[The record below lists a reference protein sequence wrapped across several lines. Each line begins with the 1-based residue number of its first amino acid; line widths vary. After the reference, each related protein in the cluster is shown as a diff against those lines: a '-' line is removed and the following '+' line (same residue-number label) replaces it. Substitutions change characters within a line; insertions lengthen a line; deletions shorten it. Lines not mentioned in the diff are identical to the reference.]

1 MRERLE
7 NWASYFAAVGVAV
20 WAAAGILF
28 LLGNQPNERLIALVV
43 IGILAFALYIY
54 ARPQAVKDAL
64 TSRGARYG
72 SNSVV
77 VSIVF
82 IAIVGLIAYLGERY
96 NQRWDTTADKS
107 NTLAPLSVK
116 VVQDLK
122 EPVQAIA
129 FYTLTGGLNRSEAE
143 DRLKEY
149 AHFSDKFTYKFID
162 PQAEP
167 QIAQEYKVQ
176 MDGTIVFERGKRR
189 ENTFQADEQSITN
202 AIVKV
207 AQDTQPT
214 LYLTTGHGEHAPRD
228 SGENGYGM
236 MASAME
242 SINYKVEVINLKT
255 VTETLPADIKVLV
268 IAGPRQPFEP
278 EEVARVKTYLE
289 NGGRA
294 LIMLD
299 PQTTTGLED
308 LLSAWGVQVRND
320 VIVDPKFGFY
330 GQAYIPVVSA
340 YGNHEVV
347 KEMVGLG
354 TFFPSARSLT
364 RATNAPAGRSAIAL
378 FSTSDASWGETDF
391 EQIKNQKPQLDVN
404 TDVKGPLDLAYAVE
418 VAGEKPTRLVVF
430 GNSTFI
436 TNGTL
441 NARITVGGQQ
451 QRVQSGNGLLFENS
465 LHWLAGQEN
474 LIQIPPKQ
482 SEARQLLMT
491 TEQQSFVFWSSFLL
505 IPLAILIVGALVWWR
520 RR

>member
-7 NWASYFAAVGVAV
+7 PWASYFAAVGVAV
-20 WAAAGILF
+20 WAAAAILF
-28 LLGNQPNERLIALVV
+28 LLGNQPNERLIALGV
-43 IGILAFALYIY
+43 IGALAFVVYIY
-54 ARPQAVKDAL
+54 ARPQEVKDAL

-72 SNSVV
+72 SNSLI
-77 VSIVF
+77 VSVVF
-82 IAIVGLIAYLGERY
+82 IALIGLVAYLGERY
-96 NQRWDTTADKS
+96 NQRWDTTADKTY
-107 NTLAPLSVK
+107 TLSPLSVQAVK
-116 VVQDLK
+116 NLT

-129 FYTLTGGLNRSEAE
+129 FYTTVGGLNRQDAE

-149 AHFSDKFTYKFID
+149 AFHSDKFTYRFID

-167 QIAQEYKVQ
+167 QIAQDYKVQ

-189 ENTFQADEQSITN
+189 ENTFQTDEQSITN
-202 AIVKV
+202 AILKV

-236 MASAME
+236 MAGAME
-242 SINYKVEVINLKT
+242 ALNYKVDVINLKT
-255 VTETLPADIKVLV
+255 VTETLPSDISVLI

-278 EEVARVKTYLE
+278 DEVARVKAYLE
-289 NGGRA
+289 KGGRA

-299 PQTTTGLED
+299 PQTTTGLDD
-308 LLSAWGVQVRND
+308 LLSAWGIQVRND
-320 VIVDPKFGFY
+320 IIVDPKFGFY

-340 YGNHEVV
+340 YGNHQVV
-347 KEMVGLG
+347 KDMVGLG

-364 RATNAPAGRSAIAL
+364 RATNAPAGRSAVAL
-378 FSTSDASWGETDF
+378 FASSDASWGETDF
-391 EQIKNQKPQLDVN
+391 EQVKNQKPQLDVN

-418 VAGEKPTRLVVF
+418 VTGEKPTRLVVF

-451 QRVQSGNGLLFENS
+451 QRVQSGNGLLFEYA
-465 LHWLAGQEN
+465 LHWLAGQET
-474 LIQIPPKQ
+474 LIQIPPKS
-482 SEARQLLMT
+482 SEPRQLFLT
-491 TEQQSFVFWSSFLL
+491 GEQQSFVFWSSFLL
-505 IPLAILIVGALVWWR
+505 IPLAILIIGAVVWWR